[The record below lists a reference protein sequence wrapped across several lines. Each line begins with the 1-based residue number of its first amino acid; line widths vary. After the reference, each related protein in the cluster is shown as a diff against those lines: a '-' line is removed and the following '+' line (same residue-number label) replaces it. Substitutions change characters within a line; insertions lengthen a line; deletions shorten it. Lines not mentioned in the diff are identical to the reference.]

1 MRYPESRCLAGI
13 GWAIVLA
20 GLVVIQ
26 GCSSKSDSDAS
37 AGKRVTIRFI
47 SQSGIGTASYHF
59 WLAQAQ
65 EFMKEHPHIR
75 IQFDWAGTAYMN
87 KYRAQLAAGDPHD
100 IIYSNEAFSF
110 MFARQGVS
118 LNLTRFLENG
128 KNYEGD
134 KRFKESFV
142 PAIIARARVPDGKEG
157 AGFYAVP
164 YTQFIDG
171 MFYNKALFEK
181 LGIEPPETW
190 QEFLG
195 VCEKL
200 KQNGVGPIAA
210 DGATSMYNAYWF
222 YDLGMRIVGPGVVY
236 DTARNKPDTSFKE
249 NPGFLDVA
257 RRIAVLREKEYM
269 IKDFEGSQW
278 PAAQMLF
285 VQGKAGMMVM
295 RTWLPSEMKPSAPSD
310 FRYGF
315 FAFPTVAA
323 GKGDPTAVQ
332 LKYNGLIVS
341 KLSKHPDE
349 AMLFVKKLVSRRVQ
363 ERMATQVGSPAV
375 LPALPFPEHLA
386 DTKPVL
392 ESARTVVGFGL
403 DLDRDGAEWQ
413 TKVLEPLN
421 DQLLFGMISPEKFV
435 DQLQKEHEAFWARK
449 RRRAP

>member
-1 MRYPESRCLAGI
+1 MRYPESRCLAAMGR
-13 GWAIVLA
+13 AVVVA
-20 GLVVIQ
+20 GLVVMQ
-26 GCSSKSDSDAS
+26 GCSSEPGPDAS
-37 AGKRVTIRFI
+37 AGQDVTIRFI

-59 WLAQAQ
+59 WSAQAQ

-87 KYRAQLAAGDPHD
+87 RYRAELAAGHPHD
-100 IIYSNEAFSF
+100 IVFSNEAFSF
-110 MFARQGVS
+110 MFAREKVS
-118 LNLTRFLENG
+118 LNLTRFLEHG

-142 PAIIARARVPDGKEG
+142 PAIIARVWVPDGKEG
-157 AGFYAVP
+157 PGFYAVP

-181 LGIEPPETW
+181 LAIEPPDTW

-200 KQNGVGPIAA
+200 KQNGVAPIAA
-210 DGATSMYNAYWF
+210 DGASSMYNAYWF
-222 YDLGMRIVGPGVVY
+222 YDLGMRVVGPAVVY
-236 DTARNKPDTSFKE
+236 DTAMNKPGTSFKE

-257 RRIAVLREKEYM
+257 RRIAALREKGYLM
-269 IKDFEGSQW
+269 KDFEGSQW

-285 VQGKAGMMVM
+285 VQGRAGMMVM

-315 FAFPTVAA
+315 FAFPTVAG

-341 KLSKHPDE
+341 RLSKHPDE
-349 AMLFVKKLVSRRVQ
+349 AMLFVKKLVSRAAQ
-363 ERMATQVGSPAV
+363 ERMAMEVGSPSV
-375 LPALPFPEHLA
+375 LPDLPFPEQLA
-386 DTKPVL
+386 DARPVL
-392 ESARTVVGFGL
+392 EGARTVVGFGL

-435 DQLQKEHEAFWARK
+435 DRLQKEHDAFWARK
-449 RRRAP
+449 RRRAR